1 MTIPKADV
9 VGVIVLALPSVNI
22 NIPCPEPPDVEFD
35 DDDDIKCRHVKDNK
49 VRAVVVAT
57 NEGGFNTTGVCVD
70 CLIEAFRDNNLL

>member
-1 MTIPKADV
+1 MKKIKIKEGGLWEEKEFKILVDF
-9 VGVIVLALPSVNI
+9 
-22 NIPCPEPPDVEFD
+22 EFD